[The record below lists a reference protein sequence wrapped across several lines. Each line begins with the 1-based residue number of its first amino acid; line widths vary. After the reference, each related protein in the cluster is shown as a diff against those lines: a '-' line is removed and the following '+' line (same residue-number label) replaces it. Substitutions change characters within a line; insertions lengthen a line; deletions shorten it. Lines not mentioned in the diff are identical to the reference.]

1 MPRTLLGTP
10 LSNDLAAEAERVTA
24 LLRSDAPRREKIAEV
39 DDLVIRLVQVGIDAH
54 FHGPARLFGL
64 STLLVKII
72 DVAAAT
78 TLRALKTATRRVL
91 KGLSDE
97 QLVAL
102 ADEIEDRL
110 YQIEV
115 AEE

>member
-1 MPRTLLGTP
+1 MTRTLIGTP
-10 LSNDLAAEAERVTA
+10 ISDDLAAEAERVTA
-24 LLRSDAPRREKIAEV
+24 LLRSDAPRSEKIEEV
-39 DDLVIRLVQVGIDAH
+39 DDLIIQLVQVGIDVH
-54 FHGPARLFGL
+54 FHGPAQLFGL
-64 STLLVKII
+64 STFLVKVI

-102 ADEIEDRL
+102 ADEVEGRL
-110 YQIEV
+110 YQFELT
-115 AEE
+115 EE